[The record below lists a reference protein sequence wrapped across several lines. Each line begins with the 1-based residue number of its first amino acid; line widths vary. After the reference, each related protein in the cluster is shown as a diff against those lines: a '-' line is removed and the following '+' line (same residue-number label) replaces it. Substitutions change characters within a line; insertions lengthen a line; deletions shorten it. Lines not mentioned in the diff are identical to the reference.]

1 MKIIQIMLLLLFLA
15 AQSFANPA
23 SSVTFP
29 VKQPDGTVLEVR
41 QEGNEWFHVLK
52 TSDGYILQKDERGF
66 YAYANENGTSS
77 GIYAKNAGER
87 SGVDAQFLSNLN
99 QKTIYDKLLKDAS
112 LERPAKND
120 APRLMN
126 SVVQRLPSYNRFK
139 TKGDIHVPV
148 ILVQYQDVKF
158 KSADPVAQYTD

>member
-66 YAYANENGTSS
+66 YAFMQKMLVNEVALMLSS
-77 GIYAKNAGER
+77 FRILIK
-87 SGVDAQFLSNLN
+87 
-99 QKTIYDKLLKDAS
+99 K
-112 LERPAKND
+112 
-120 APRLMN
+120 
-126 SVVQRLPSYNRFK
+126 RFM
-139 TKGDIHVPV
+139 INC
-148 ILVQYQDVKF
+148 
-158 KSADPVAQYTD
+158 